1 VARAEQKT
9 RDIAERRLRNQ
20 RVAGKGLAR
29 PEDVV
34 RWLGAVQAQEYAFAR
49 WGLALRMTKGT
60 VDAEIARAVDEG
72 RILRTHVMRPTWHFV
87 AADDVRWMLNLTAA
101 RVRQTMAHY
110 GRREGLDA
118 ALVSRAL
125 GIFER
130 ALGDHHHLTRGELG
144 QRLAREGVV
153 AKGVPLALLTMY
165 AELDGVICSGPYRGK
180 QLTYALLAERAP
192 ASRLLARDE
201 ALAELTR
208 RYFSS
213 HGPATVRDCVWW
225 SGLTTPDVKRGLDI
239 NRARQEIVDGLTY
252 FSIGRMSSGSRRP
265 TVVHMLPIY
274 DEYLVAYRDRVA
286 VPYAASNVLSKT
298 SRPVTFQHA
307 IVVAGQVAG
316 TWRVLQR
323 PDEVTADV
331 ALLKRFSRTERQQL
345 TDAVVGYE
353 RFLGRPVSLS
363 VL

>member
-1 VARAEQKT
+1 MIDEIAR
-9 RDIAERRLRNQ
+9 RRLRNQ
-20 RVAGKGLAR
+20 RLAGAAHRSPEEVVA
-29 PEDVV
+29 
-34 RWLGAVQAQEYAFAR
+34 WQGAVQAQEYAAAR
-49 WGLALRMTKGT
+49 WGLALRMTKRTTDG
-60 VDAEIARAVDEG
+60 EIERAVNEG

-87 AADDVRWMLNLTAA
+87 AADDIRWMLDLTAA
-101 RVRQTMAHY
+101 RVRRTMAHY

-130 ALGDHHHLTRGELG
+130 ALGGHHHLTRGELG
-144 QRLAREGVV
+144 QRLALEGVV

-165 AELDGVICSGPYRGK
+165 AELDGLICSGPYRAK

-192 ASRLLARDE
+192 ASRRLSRDE

-239 NRARQEIVDGLTY
+239 NRARQETIDGLTY
-252 FSIGRMSSGSRRP
+252 FSVGRISSGSRRES
-265 TVVHMLPIY
+265 VVHMLPIY

-286 VPYAASNVLSKT
+286 VPYAASSVLSKT
-298 SRPVTFQHA
+298 SRAVAFQHA
-307 IVVAGQVAG
+307 IVVSGQVAG
-316 TWRVLQR
+316 TWRVLRR

-331 ALLKRFSRTERQQL
+331 ALLRRLSRTERQQL
-345 TDAVVGYE
+345 TDAVVAYE

>member
-1 VARAEQKT
+1 MNS
-9 RDIAERRLRNQ
+9 DIAGRRLRNQ
-20 RVAGKGLAR
+20 RIAGKAHLR

-34 RWLGAVQAQEYAFAR
+34 AWLGAVQAQEYPGAR
-49 WGLALRMTKGT
+49 WGLALRMKKGT
-60 VDAEIARAVDEG
+60 TDAEIHRAVNEG

-87 AADDVRWMLNLTAA
+87 TPDDLRWMLELTGP
-101 RVRQTMAHY
+101 RVRRAMAHY
-110 GRREGLDA
+110 GRREGLDS

-125 GIFER
+125 AAFER
-130 ALGDHHHLTRGELG
+130 ALGNGQCLTRHELG
-144 QRLAREGVV
+144 ERLARAGIA
-153 AKGVPLALLTMY
+153 AKGVRLALLTIC
-165 AELDGVICSGPYRGK
+165 AELDGLICSGPYRGK

-192 ASRLLARDE
+192 RSRVLSRDE
-201 ALAELTR
+201 SLAELTR

-213 HGPATVRDCVWW
+213 HGPATIRDFVWW
-225 SGLTTPDVKRGLDI
+225 SGLTTPDAKRGLDM
-239 NRARQEIVDGLTY
+239 NRALRETVGGLTY
-252 FSIGRMSSGSRRP
+252 FSIGRISSGSRRQ

-316 TWRVLQR
+316 TWRVR
-323 PDEVTADV
+323 GVTVDV
-331 ALLKRFSRTERQQL
+331 ALLKRLTGPERRAL
-345 TDAVVGYE
+345 ADAVARYE

>member
-1 VARAEQKT
+1 MIEEIAR
-9 RDIAERRLRNQ
+9 RRLRNQ
-20 RVAGKGLAR
+20 RLAGTAHRSPEEVVA
-29 PEDVV
+29 
-34 RWLGAVQAQEYAFAR
+34 WQGAVQAQEYAAAR
-49 WGLALRMTKGT
+49 WGLALRMTKRTTDG
-60 VDAEIARAVDEG
+60 EIERAVNEG

-87 AADDVRWMLNLTAA
+87 TPADIRWMLDLTAA

-130 ALGDHHHLTRGELG
+130 ALGGHQHLTRGELG
-144 QRLAREGVV
+144 QRLALEGVI

-165 AELDGVICSGPYRGK
+165 AELDGLICSGPYREK
-180 QLTYALLAERAP
+180 QLTYALLAERAS
-192 ASRLLARDE
+192 ASRRLSRDE

-239 NRARQEIVDGLTY
+239 NRARPETVDGLTY
-252 FSIGRMSSGSRRP
+252 FSIGRISSGSRRES
-265 TVVHMLPIY
+265 VVHMLPIY

-286 VPYAASNVLSKT
+286 VPYAASSVFIEDQPGSNVPACDRRVGT
-298 SRPVTFQHA
+298 SGWHMESSPA
-307 IVVAGQVAG
+307 AGRG
-316 TWRVLQR
+316 DR
-323 PDEVTADV
+323 
-331 ALLKRFSRTERQQL
+331 
-345 TDAVVGYE
+345 
-353 RFLGRPVSLS
+353 
-363 VL
+363 